1 MAAETL
7 SSVLDKISDHVG
19 EESGASSSH
28 SITLGEILDVV
39 GRRAYGPILLIVGLL
54 SISPL
59 TAVPGLTWLFA
70 LMTLIVALQMAVSSK
85 KLWLPKQM
93 LNAEFPEQKV
103 AGAVRKLRPAT
114 KVLDKIV
121 RPRLEFLA
129 QQPWL
134 SVIALA
140 AAAAALITFP
150 LGLIPFAPLIP
161 GVAIVLLG
169 LGVTARDGVVLAI
182 AISLLGVACYF
193 LASRFLF

>member
-19 EESGASSSH
+19 AESSESSTH

-70 LMTLIVALQMAVSSK
+70 LMTLLVALQMAVSSK

-93 LNAEFPEQKV
+93 LSAEFPERKV
-103 AGAVRKLRPAT
+103 AGAVRRMRPLT
-114 KVLDKIV
+114 KFLDRIV

-134 SVIALA
+134 ILIALA

-150 LGLIPFAPLIP
+150 LGFIPFAPLIP
-161 GVAIVLLG
+161 GIAVVLIG